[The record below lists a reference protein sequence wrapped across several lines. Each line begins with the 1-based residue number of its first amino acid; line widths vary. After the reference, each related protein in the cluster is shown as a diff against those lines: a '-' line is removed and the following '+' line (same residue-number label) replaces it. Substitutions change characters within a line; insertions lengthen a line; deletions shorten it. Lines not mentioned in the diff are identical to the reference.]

1 MLRETTETEVFE
13 WNTKRDQAAVDV
25 ARDQETEEAVAT
37 ALGVTRMTLWRWKQH
52 PAFQQRV
59 EQHRAEFRAV
69 VRRRGIAVIENRVE
83 RLDRDWRKMRAV
95 IESRAEEAKSQR
107 AANEAMIEEALRLGS
122 DERQIAKLERELPYV
137 APGMESGLVVRD
149 YKGNGPFIREVF
161 AVDTGLLAEIRAHEQ
176 QAAKELGQWVEK
188 QQSDLGGDS
197 LTLLRKVLIGDT
209 EKPGTGAAALGM
221 GTP

>member
-13 WNTKRDQAAVDV
+13 WSTKRDQAAVDV

-69 VRRRGIAVIENRVE
+69 VLRRGIAVIENRVE

-107 AANEAMIEEALRLGS
+107 AANEALIEEALRLGS
-122 DERQIAKLERELPYV
+122 DKRQIAKLERELPYV

-161 AVDTGLLAEIRAHEQ
+161 AVDTALLAEIRAHEQ

-188 QQSDLGGDS
+188 QQSDLSGDS
-197 LTLLRKVLIGDT
+197 LALLRKVLIGDT

>member
-1 MLRETTETEVFE
+1 MKNEAFE
-13 WNTKRDQAAVDV
+13 WSPKRDQAAIDV
-25 ARDQETEEAVAT
+25 ARDQETDAQISAS
-37 ALGVTRMTLWRWKQH
+37 LGVSAVTLWKWKQH
-52 PAFQQRV
+52 PDFLARV
-59 EQHRAEFRAV
+59 EQHRAKFRAV
-69 VRRRGIAVIENRVE
+69 IRRRGIAIIENRVE

-107 AANEAMIEEALRLGS
+107 AANEALIEEALRLGS
-122 DERQIAKLERELPYV
+122 DKRQIAKLEGELPYI

-149 YKGNGPFIREVF
+149 YRGNGPFIREVF
-161 AVDTGLLAEIRAHEQ
+161 AVDTALLAEIRAHEQ

-188 QQSDLGGDS
+188 QQSDIGGDS

>member
-1 MLRETTETEVFE
+1 MKNEAFE
-13 WNTKRDQAAVDV
+13 WFPKRDQAAIDV
-25 ARDQETEEAVAT
+25 ARDQETDAQISAS
-37 ALGVTRMTLWRWKQH
+37 LGVSAVTLWKWKQH

-69 VRRRGIAVIENRVE
+69 IRRRGIAVIENRVE

-107 AANEAMIEEALRLGS
+107 AANEALIEEALRLGS
-122 DERQIAKLERELPYV
+122 DKRQIAKLEGELPYI

-149 YKGNGPFIREVF
+149 YRGNGPFIREVF
-161 AVDTGLLAEIRAHEQ
+161 AVDTALLAEIRAHEQ

-188 QQSDLGGDS
+188 QQSDIGGDS

-209 EKPGTGAAALGM
+209 EKPGTGVAALGM

>member
-1 MLRETTETEVFE
+1 MQIG
-13 WNTKRDQAAVDV
+13 TKQRAAALMVAEDAQTDV
-25 ARDQETEEAVAT
+25 QIGAQVGIDAR
-37 ALGVTRMTLWRWKQH
+37 TLFRWKSDPEFAALVDAH
-52 PAFQQRV
+52 I
-59 EQHRAEFRAV
+59 AEFAQV
-69 VRRRGIAVIENRVE
+69 VRRSGIGRVDNRVR
-83 RLDRDWRKMRAV
+83 RLDRDWRRMREV
-95 IESRAEEAKSQR
+95 IECRARDAAGASNAQR
-107 AANEAMIEEALRLGS
+107 ALMEATLKQGGSQAQALQFAGEIGGL
-122 DERQIAKLERELPYV
+122 
-137 APGMESGLVVRD
+137 APGMETGLLVRTVKFNKQGD
-149 YKGNGPFIREVF
+149 EIEEF